1 MLDTTLE
8 QLPDGKAVIVMK
20 GSLTMG
26 ASLKLLDSQI
36 RQLLDGKVCDLT
48 LDMAGVDYADSGGLG
63 MLVHANGLMKAK
75 QGSLR
80 LAGVRPRVMELL
92 RLTALDT
99 VIAIAEGPSESAAQA
114 ANS

>member
-8 QLPDGKAVIVMK
+8 QLSDGKAVIVMT

-36 RQLLDGKVCDLT
+36 RQLLEGKVCDLT

-80 LAGVRPRVMELL
+80 LTGVRPRVMDLL

-99 VIAIAEGPSESAAQA
+99 VISIADGPAAA
-114 ANS
+114 APQTAGS

>member
-8 QLPDGKAVIVMK
+8 QLPDGKAVIVMT

-36 RQLLDGKVCDLT
+36 RNLMEGDIQELT
-48 LDMAGVDYADSGGLG
+48 LDLSGVDYADSGGLG

-75 QGSLR
+75 QGILR
-80 LAGVRPRVMELL
+80 LSGVRPRVMDLL

-99 VIAIAEGPSESAAQA
+99 VISIAETAPRTAGS
-114 ANS
+114 